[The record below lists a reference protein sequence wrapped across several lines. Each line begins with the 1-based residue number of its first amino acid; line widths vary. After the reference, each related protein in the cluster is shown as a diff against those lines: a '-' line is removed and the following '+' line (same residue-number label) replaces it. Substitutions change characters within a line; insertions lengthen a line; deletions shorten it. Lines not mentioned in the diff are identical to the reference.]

1 MHSGAAW
8 KGDGVGPSAWAQ
20 KRFGAQASGLVAGVP
35 KRLTRA
41 HQRARAVHA
50 EANLKKRGP
59 YGHVLAEAVREE
71 LADEAL
77 ALGGTVRELRGY
89 AYAVVNGYALFPF
102 RYADRAAPLDRARLR
117 ADVSPLRR
125 RMLTAHGP
133 EAPEGL
139 FPLDDILTTD
149 AYVDLHEVF
158 EELGRTTK
166 LVSVFFTS
174 AWEDGIH
181 AIHWGDAHL
190 DGDRTF
196 IWSYVE
202 QLTPE
207 RE

>member
-1 MHSGAAW
+1 MDDGAGW
-8 KGDGVGPSAWAQ
+8 NGGGTSPSAWAQ

-71 LADEAL
+71 LADEAV

-89 AYAVVNGYALFPF
+89 AYAVINGHALFPF
-102 RYADRAAPLDRARLR
+102 RYADRAVPLDRARLR
-117 ADVSPLRR
+117 ANVSPQRR

-149 AYVDLHEVF
+149 AYQELHEAF

-174 AWEDGIH
+174 AWEDGVH
-181 AIHWGDAHL
+181 AIYWGDAHL

-196 IWSYVE
+196 IWSHVE
-202 QLTPE
+202 PLTPE
-207 RE
+207 RR

>member
-1 MHSGAAW
+1 M
-8 KGDGVGPSAWAQ
+8 
-20 KRFGAQASGLVAGVP
+20 
-35 KRLTRA
+35 
-41 HQRARAVHA
+41 HA

-71 LADEAL
+71 LADEAV

-89 AYAVVNGYALFPF
+89 AYAVINGHALFPF

-117 ADVSPLRR
+117 ADVSPQRR

-149 AYVDLHEVF
+149 EYEELHEAF

-174 AWEDGIH
+174 AWADGIH

-196 IWSYVE
+196 AWSHVE
-202 QLTPE
+202 RLAPE
-207 RE
+207 KG